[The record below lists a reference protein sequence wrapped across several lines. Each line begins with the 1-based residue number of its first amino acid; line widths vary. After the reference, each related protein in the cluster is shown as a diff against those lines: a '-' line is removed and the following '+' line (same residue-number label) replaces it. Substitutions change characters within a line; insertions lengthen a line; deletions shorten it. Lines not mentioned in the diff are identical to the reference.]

1 MHFTGMI
8 IHPSAIVLVQVAY
21 FATALSNKGICKR
34 NATMQCCSN
43 YFQVGNSCRECPPGF
58 HGWNCSHPCP
68 GEYYGPAC
76 NRKCECSIKDCDPK
90 IGCLNHRVST
100 LHNAD
105 YIRYTET
112 IEYQD
117 NPDNSNDVMLST
129 RTIII
134 LLGIGT
140 SSALAFAI
148 ILEIRNYFHEPVR
161 PSQFTGDV
169 YAAVND
175 VCIDDNNETL
185 SDLDSNND

>member
-1 MHFTGMI
+1 M
-8 IHPSAIVLVQVAY
+8 
-21 FATALSNKGICKR
+21 
-34 NATMQCCSN
+34 
-43 YFQVGNSCRECPPGF
+43 
-58 HGWNCSHPCP
+58 
-68 GEYYGPAC
+68 
-76 NRKCECSIKDCDPK
+76 
-90 IGCLNHRVST
+90 ST

-112 IEYQD
+112 IGYQD

-169 YAAVND
+169 YAELND
-175 VCIDDNNETL
+175 VYIDDNNETL